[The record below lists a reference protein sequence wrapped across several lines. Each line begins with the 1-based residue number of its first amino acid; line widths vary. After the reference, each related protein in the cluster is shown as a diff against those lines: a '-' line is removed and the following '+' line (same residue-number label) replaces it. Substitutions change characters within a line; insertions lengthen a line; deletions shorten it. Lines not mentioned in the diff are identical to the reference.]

1 MTHQTRPQP
10 RPPAI
15 EITGLRKAFGDKT
28 VLDGIDL
35 TIPEG
40 TTFALLGPNGA
51 GKTTTVQI
59 LSTLIPANGGQALVA
74 GHDVQAD
81 PDSVRAAIGVTG
93 QFSAVDKL
101 LTGRENML
109 LMADLCHLSRDEG
122 RERATQLLEEFELTE
137 AAGQPA
143 ATYSGG
149 MQRRLDIAMTLMIRP
164 RILFLDEP
172 TTGLDPRGRRRMWQ
186 IVRDL
191 VASGVT
197 IFLTTQY
204 LEEADEL
211 ADRIAVLDHG
221 QIVAEG
227 TPEELKRL
235 VPGSHIRLEFPSAA
249 ERDAAA
255 SALPGA
261 SPGAPAAGPD
271 GESFPLRIGSDGSV
285 GSLRAVLDQLDAHS
299 IEVSA
304 LTVHTPDLDDAFLA
318 LTGNPVTDPAPA
330 PAN

>member
-1 MTHQTRPQP
+1 
-10 RPPAI
+10 
-15 EITGLRKAFGDKT
+15 
-28 VLDGIDL
+28 
-35 TIPEG
+35 
-40 TTFALLGPNGA
+40 
-51 GKTTTVQI
+51 
-59 LSTLIPANGGQALVA
+59 
-74 GHDVQAD
+74 
-81 PDSVRAAIGVTG
+81 
-93 QFSAVDKL
+93 
-101 LTGRENML
+101 
-109 LMADLCHLSRDEG
+109 
-122 RERATQLLEEFELTE
+122 
-137 AAGQPA
+137 
-143 ATYSGG
+143 
-149 MQRRLDIAMTLMIRP
+149 
-164 RILFLDEP
+164 
-172 TTGLDPRGRRRMWQ
+172 MWQ

-255 SALPGA
+255 GALPGA
-261 SPGAPAAGPD
+261 SPETPAGRQD

-318 LTGNPVTDPAPA
+318 LTGNPAPA
-330 PAN
+330 TAS